1 MLLLIFHVIFPLME
15 SHCTLKILKNNLRF
29 LKHCYRKPV
38 SIDWHLP
45 AWCWPTHGVSR
56 CGFHLQHGPGTPCH
70 WTMRWRR
77 REHVKWGNVFRFLVD
92 KEGLANLSRRLL
104 TLQRAHQDGEQRL
117 GPRSRE
123 SGTPTLCPARSFRW
137 VSPAFI
143 IRAVLCVLIANRR
156 CQILTNGF

>member
-1 MLLLIFHVIFPLME
+1 MWFPSSTWTRNTLSLNNEMEKKRTCKMGQCVQIFGDE
-15 SHCTLKILKNNLRF
+15 
-29 LKHCYRKPV
+29 
-38 SIDWHLP
+38 
-45 AWCWPTHGVSR
+45 
-56 CGFHLQHGPGTPCH
+56 
-70 WTMRWRR
+70 
-77 REHVKWGNVFRFLVD
+77 
-92 KEGLANLSRRLL
+92 EGLANLSRRLL

-156 CQILTNGF
+156 CQILTNGFLSFVALVAV